1 MSDRLGIPERHEDAP
16 AISQQ
21 FAGMPVGR
29 RQHRLA
35 AAEGIGQR
43 ARRDLVFVEVRRDV
57 DVGGADES
65 EQFRHVDEAVVKDH
79 VLRHAEIVGQLLEL
93 FPVAFALL
101 TQQMRV
107 GGSQHHVACGGMLRY
122 HGRQRPDHVL
132 DALVGREQAECEEHV
147 FACHAEAILVEIRI
161 DELHVGN
168 AVGDHV
174 DPVVGDAVDLAEQR
188 AAALRHDGQPGRE
201 MEDIAHH
208 PPLIGR
214 GMGENGMERGVDRC
228 PDVAH
233 QFEHVS
239 AGGAAEDAVFVLQGD
254 DVDVREIQEL
264 GGPLVGRHVGVGAL
278 EPHLGGILVGSS
290 AVVHRHDETIGLREV
305 GSDGVAHVAGERGD
319 AATAR
324 GVVADEGDAVENA
337 AGGGGSHGASGSK
350 QPACLPRNPAKK

>member
-1 MSDRLGIPERHEDAP
+1 M
-16 AISQQ
+16 
-21 FAGMPVGR
+21 
-29 RQHRLA
+29 
-35 AAEGIGQR
+35 
-43 ARRDLVFVEVRRDV
+43 
-57 DVGGADES
+57 
-65 EQFRHVDEAVVKDH
+65 KDH
-79 VLRHAEIVGQLLEL
+79 VLLHAEIHGHLLEL
-93 FPVAFALL
+93 LSVAFALFAE
-101 TQQMRV
+101 QMWV
-107 GGSQHHVACGGMLRY
+107 GGSQHHVPRGGMLLH
-122 HGRQRPDHVL
+122 HGGQRPDHVL

-214 GMGENGMERGVDRC
+214 GMGENGMERGVDRR
-228 PDVAH
+228 PDVPH

-239 AGGAAEDAVFVLQGD
+239 AGGAAKDAVFVLQGD
-254 DVDVREIQEL
+254 DVDVRKIQEL

-290 AVVHRHDETIGLREV
+290 AVIHRHDETIGLREV